1 MNLRKALD
9 RAKQERQQA
18 SPEGKQVSLEEK
30 QTSPATP
37 HVSPER
43 PSHNK
48 KQDVVTPIYSES
60 RHVVLDHEILRKNR
74 CVSLLPDA
82 REGELYKVIRT
93 QIVQKMQDRQWNTLL
108 ITSALQGEGKS
119 LTSINLASTF
129 AKELNQTVLLVDGDL
144 RRQDIHKYLGYESKE
159 GLVNYLRNDTPL
171 HELIVWPGVEK
182 LSIISGGE
190 TIRDSTELLGSQK
203 MKALLS
209 EMKSRYKN
217 RYVILES
224 PPLLACPDTAA
235 FAPFVDAIVMVVEA
249 GRTSIEEVKKSLE
262 LIPKEKF
269 LGFILNKKEEI
280 GHDYYAGYS
289 YA

>member
-18 SPEGKQVSLEEK
+18 SPEQASPDGHA
-30 QTSPATP
+30 TSPATTQ
-37 HVSPER
+37 VSPEK

-48 KQDVVTPIYSES
+48 KQDVVIPIHSES
-60 RHVVLDHEILRKNR
+60 RHVILDPEILRKNR

-93 QIVQKMQDRQWNTLL
+93 QIIQRMQERQWNTLL

-119 LTSINLASTF
+119 VTSINLASTF

-159 GLVNYLRNDTPL
+159 GLVDYLRNDTPL
-171 HELIVWPGVEK
+171 HELIVWPGIEK

-190 TIRDSTELLGSQK
+190 PVPDSTELLGSQK
-203 MKALLS
+203 MKALLV
-209 EMKSRYKN
+209 EMKNRYKN
-217 RYVILES
+217 RYILLES

-235 FAPFVDAIVMVVEA
+235 FAPFMDAIVMVVEA
-249 GRTSIEEVKKSLE
+249 GRTSIDEVKKSLE

-269 LGFILNKKEEI
+269 LGFILNKKDNIE
-280 GHDYYAGYS
+280 HDYYTGYS